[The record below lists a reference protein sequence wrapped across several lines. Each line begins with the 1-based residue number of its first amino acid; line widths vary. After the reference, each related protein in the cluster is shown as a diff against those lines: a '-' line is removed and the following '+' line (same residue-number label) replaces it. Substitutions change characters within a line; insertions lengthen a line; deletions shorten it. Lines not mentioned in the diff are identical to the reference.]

1 MNRNPKGAR
10 FFYAHNSIQQVER
23 HWVFYYPGKTLLNPG
38 DGGIMAATR
47 AQENK
52 RIRQEALREQLQA
65 QGHVQH
71 VVDILDKLSNP
82 EVEIDAAMVGRYKI
96 TLDTKLKLIDKYL
109 PTEKPTTLEG
119 TGDDGEIVIQK
130 VVREVVKL

>member
-1 MNRNPKGAR
+1 
-10 FFYAHNSIQQVER
+10 
-23 HWVFYYPGKTLLNPG
+23 
-38 DGGIMAATR
+38 MAATR